1 MLPQRHKRKP
11 SPSWFE
17 LSVDIL
23 WPAIGEKRKLT
34 KEYMYMYYRRGNA
47 MTKAAD
53 ALVEWGGAKL
63 QN

>member
-17 LSVDIL
+17 PSVDIL

-34 KEYMYMYYRRGNA
+34 KEYMYYRRGNA

-53 ALVEWGGAKL
+53 ALVE
-63 QN
+63 